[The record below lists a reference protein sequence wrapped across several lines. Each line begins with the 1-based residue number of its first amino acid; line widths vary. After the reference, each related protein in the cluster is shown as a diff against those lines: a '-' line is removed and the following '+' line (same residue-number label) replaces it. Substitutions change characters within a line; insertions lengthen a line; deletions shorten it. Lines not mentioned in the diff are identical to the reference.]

1 MLQELL
7 NAENGYFWILLG
19 LALMSLEALG
29 VPGFFL
35 GTLGLAAVVTSLPA
49 FFTPIPIIWLL
60 LCFGVMAIVFFVYA
74 RPLVTRFFMSDVET
88 LTNVD
93 GMVGKLAVVSQ
104 EIGGRSTAGY
114 VKLAGDEWR
123 ALPADGS
130 SIAVGKEVEIQKLEG
145 ATVYVVEHSDAL
157 QTEEE
162 EA

>member
-1 MLQELL
+1 
-7 NAENGYFWILLG
+7 
-19 LALMSLEALG
+19 
-29 VPGFFL
+29 
-35 GTLGLAAVVTSLPA
+35 VTSLPA

-60 LCFGVMAIVFFVYA
+60 LCFGVMSIVFFVYA

-104 EIGGRSTAGY
+104 EIGGRSIPGY

-123 ALPADGS
+123 ALPVDGS
-130 SIAVGKEVEIQKLEG
+130 SIKVGKEVEIKKLEG
-145 ATVYVVEHSDAL
+145 ATVYVVEHSEAL
-157 QTEEE
+157 QTVEE